1 MADNSKL
8 ISALTRECERI
19 EEDSI
24 HSAKGHFNAG
34 DTWRRRHFWIGI
46 PATVLGAGTGAAI
59 VKGYPELA
67 GMLSLAATIL
77 TALVTFLKPSERASA
92 HKTAGDQYLALRN
105 DTRFF
110 REIQLLEPEESCNH
124 SEELKAL
131 AQRRNELN
139 QGSPEIPRRA
149 FVKARE
155 GIDEGETQYR
165 TDKEKP

>member
-1 MADNSKL
+1 MTDNAKMMQ
-8 ISALTRECERI
+8 ALARECERI

-34 DTWRRRHFWIGI
+34 NTWRRRHYWIGI

-59 VKGYPELA
+59 VKGCPELA
-67 GMLSLAATIL
+67 GLLSLAATIL

-110 REIQLLEPEESCNH
+110 REIQMLQPEESCNH
-124 SEELKAL
+124 SEELRAL

-149 FVKARE
+149 FLRARQ